1 MIQQQVQQEEVQ
13 KQETKEEGR
22 NASSYGEEGRKGQQK
37 KRDSSND
44 SYSNQSSSF
53 ENKIGKR
60 YYPHSEFKIHF
71 YVRHVHMNGMSTN
84 EFLSFIKRKVNLAGS
99 CDVVQM
105 FNSQGSYCD
114 VAIGMS
120 NDDNAKL
127 VYIGKKHFNF
137 GRNGR
142 QKEVVELSD
151 AFKNYLENKNML
163 DKEHLERSLRRNQQS
178 KGRSESSESSRRY
191 KSRSVSKKKKSK
203 KVESKQQQGQ
213 GSRRR
218 SPSSSS
224 EPRRIK
230 QIKKNRHSSR
240 SSSLELNKDQLNVQP
255 IKPQQ
260 VFTDKNSVY
269 IFSIPQEVNENEVIQ
284 EIVTHH
290 KQNAPINHT
299 WNTSDKMQYLELQF
313 QDENTAQYLVNLRP
327 CLQVKG
333 IPLLVVAKK
342 QRPVQDLLRN
352 YEVQVEL
359 DRDVPPFNVY
369 LEFKKYGDLIG
380 IYVFQQNRNYLLL
393 YSSSSQL
400 QEALRPP
407 VHLQLVINDQ
417 NVNANAKI
425 IDKPID
431 IQRPYIK
438 ETLAYQLS
446 TQQDNKDRKRKD
458 KK

>member
-1 MIQQQVQQEEVQ
+1 MQQLTIYFSNNQRAGVTAVSHREDTRVEVQ
-13 KQETKEEGR
+13 ARIGIRQGTE
-22 NASSYGEEGRKGQQK
+22 SSPRGKDRKG
-37 KRDSSND
+37 D
-44 SYSNQSSSF
+44 
-53 ENKIGKR
+53 
-60 YYPHSEFKIHF
+60 HH
-71 YVRHVHMNGMSTN
+71 
-84 EFLSFIKRKVNLAGS
+84 LLLAS
-99 CDVVQM
+99 PEEP
-105 FNSQGSYCD
+105 S
-114 VAIGMS
+114 
-120 NDDNAKL
+120 
-127 VYIGKKHFNF
+127 
-137 GRNGR
+137 
-142 QKEVVELSD
+142 
-151 AFKNYLENKNML
+151 
-163 DKEHLERSLRRNQQS
+163 
-178 KGRSESSESSRRY
+178 
-191 KSRSVSKKKKSK
+191 KSK
-203 KVESKQQQGQ
+203 RSDNHQGVLLW
-213 GSRRR
+213 S
-218 SPSSSS
+218 
-224 EPRRIK
+224 
-230 QIKKNRHSSR
+230 QIR
-240 SSSLELNKDQLNVQP
+240 DQLNVQP

-313 QDENTAQYLVNLRP
+313 QDENTAQFLVNLRP

-417 NVNANAKI
+417 AVNANAKI

-446 TQQDNKDRKRKD
+446 TQQDNNRKRKD

>member
-1 MIQQQVQQEEVQ
+1 MIQQQGQPEEVQ
-13 KQETKEEGR
+13 KQEKKDEGR
-22 NASSYGEEGRKGQQK
+22 NASSNREEDRKGQS
-37 KRDSSND
+37 KRRNSSNE
-44 SYSNQSSSF
+44 SNSNQSSSF

-99 CDVVQM
+99 CDVVQI
-105 FNSQGSYCD
+105 FNTQGSYCD

-178 KGRSESSESSRRY
+178 KGRSDSSESSRRQ
-191 KSRSVSKKKKSK
+191 SRSVSKQQKKSK
-203 KVESKQQQGQ
+203 KVDRKQSQGQ

-218 SPSSSS
+218 SSSSS
-224 EPRRIK
+224 SQPRRTK
-230 QIKKNRHSSR
+230 QVKKIRQSSR

-269 IFSIPQEVNENEVIQ
+269 IFSIPQEVNENEVIS

-299 WNTSDKMQYLELQF
+299 WSYYLF
-313 QDENTAQYLVNLRP
+313 
-327 CLQVKG
+327 K
-333 IPLLVVAKK
+333 
-342 QRPVQDLLRN
+342 LLRH
-352 YEVQVEL
+352 
-359 DRDVPPFNVY
+359 F
-369 LEFKKYGDLIG
+369 
-380 IYVFQQNRNYLLL
+380 
-393 YSSSSQL
+393 
-400 QEALRPP
+400 
-407 VHLQLVINDQ
+407 
-417 NVNANAKI
+417 
-425 IDKPID
+425 
-431 IQRPYIK
+431 
-438 ETLAYQLS
+438 
-446 TQQDNKDRKRKD
+446 
-458 KK
+458 

>member
-1 MIQQQVQQEEVQ
+1 
-13 KQETKEEGR
+13 
-22 NASSYGEEGRKGQQK
+22 
-37 KRDSSND
+37 
-44 SYSNQSSSF
+44 
-53 ENKIGKR
+53 
-60 YYPHSEFKIHF
+60 
-71 YVRHVHMNGMSTN
+71 
-84 EFLSFIKRKVNLAGS
+84 
-99 CDVVQM
+99 
-105 FNSQGSYCD
+105 
-114 VAIGMS
+114 
-120 NDDNAKL
+120 
-127 VYIGKKHFNF
+127 
-137 GRNGR
+137 
-142 QKEVVELSD
+142 
-151 AFKNYLENKNML
+151 
-163 DKEHLERSLRRNQQS
+163 
-178 KGRSESSESSRRY
+178 
-191 KSRSVSKKKKSK
+191 
-203 KVESKQQQGQ
+203 
-213 GSRRR
+213 
-218 SPSSSS
+218 
-224 EPRRIK
+224 
-230 QIKKNRHSSR
+230 
-240 SSSLELNKDQLNVQP
+240 
-255 IKPQQ
+255 
-260 VFTDKNSVY
+260 
-269 IFSIPQEVNENEVIQ
+269 
-284 EIVTHH
+284 
-290 KQNAPINHT
+290 
-299 WNTSDKMQYLELQF
+299 MQYLELQF
-313 QDENTAQYLVNLRP
+313 QDENTAQFLVNLRP

-417 NVNANAKI
+417 TVNANAKI